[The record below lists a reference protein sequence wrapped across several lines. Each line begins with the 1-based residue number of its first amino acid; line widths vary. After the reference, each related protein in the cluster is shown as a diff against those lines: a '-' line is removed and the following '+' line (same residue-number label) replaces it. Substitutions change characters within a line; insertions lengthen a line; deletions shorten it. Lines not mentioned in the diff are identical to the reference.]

1 MRKYLFNFTKALL
14 MGVAFAVVGC
24 TDYDEDI
31 KNVND
36 RIDQVIAGQI
46 DPLKLDLEKA
56 VADLTAAQAALET
69 EIKAAHKEDVDAL
82 TAADAKLQAAV
93 DEANAAIIALKD
105 ELNNKINGVEA
116 DLTEKINAAEEK
128 IAEANTAIEE
138 LQADVEA
145 LNNKDEVLAK
155 ELADLKSEL
164 ETLGTDLKALIAKN
178 AEDIE
183 ALNKNF
189 ANHIAT
195 FTEFQATVNGKIAAL
210 EAKDKEIDAAIETI
224 NASIEE
230 LENTKLDKNDFENYK
245 AETQKVIDS
254 ILASIEALEAAD
266 IELNDKI
273 DAVQDGLQKQ
283 LDDATEMIFA
293 NASEIAKV
301 KEDVKANATEITANT
316 AAIEK
321 VATELETAVN
331 ALNSK
336 DTELEALIAAL
347 RTDVEENKTKIAALE
362 TKYAEMEKAFNE
374 YKEYVAGELSA
385 IKAKDADQDGRLQLS
400 EDAIVELQ
408 KKDADIQAQIDAINE
423 VIAAVKVDIKN
434 LMNRVQSL
442 VYIPTHSDGKATIN
456 YAIMKYNST
465 NEQGEAVENNIIIEA
480 ASELKYQVY
489 PAECAQAIKSA
500 WTLNN
505 EALNFVLESVQV
517 TRTENE
523 ADLNIVGVEADANGV
538 LTLTVEARNLG
549 DSFYNNETSW
559 STSLVLNYNIE
570 GDATANL
577 SSCYTN
583 LAPQSEQ
590 KAALIT
596 AALFKGGKD
605 ITGSHDEK
613 QEIEYTNRGNEE
625 LNIAKILEG
634 HFVGYVLNGEAPVTW
649 DAMAQKG
656 YAITAPSFQY
666 NVLAID
672 STGTTAISLFDY
684 FDYKNIY
691 SPADAEATILEPN
704 TEFEATA
711 LVQPIVRLTDK
722 AIDVAV
728 GTHLCYTV
736 VYNAMGA
743 ELTASSDV
751 YVAQDKATVTA
762 AITDIV
768 WNYDLDA
775 AQDSLF
781 YADAEYSYARTELPL
796 EVINNELDNVD
807 FNEIIGVATPIIKIN
822 GENNGAA
829 NGTVEIN
836 VNAEGNPV
844 LNFTGFEWN
853 KEYTIKAEY
862 EIASVIATFEIKV
875 KTIGRTNEPVV
886 IKAADSVALY
896 KNIKFNAFAENNPT
910 EAMSLENIYTVL
922 NEAYDLGTFAGKQTE
937 FLNEVLVDNAYAA
950 VANVEGKD
958 DTQAIKKNIT
968 VKSGSYID
976 VNREEA
982 KASIGFAYTTWNFV
996 PTTVVYTKEMT
1007 LWYGQPVVLEY
1018 TVDFTMPEAG
1028 YNFMHNDL
1036 WVFVQGERYVSQVQ
1050 GKYTASKTAIDLE
1063 SFEVDNIDMDMAF
1076 NVVDKDG
1083 NVLLDNEE
1091 LVAAG
1096 LTTEFSFVTEPKDA
1110 GIAMTDN
1117 VITYNGKDAEVYVN
1131 GKLFMN
1137 HDNGARIAIPTR
1149 FDNGEA
1155 YADYA
1160 VIKFDPLTDVTAH
1173 NGNIAITEVEK
1184 YEVKVLKY
1192 FDIFESRKGNNVAT
1206 ELNGMKIDLI
1216 TEAGEWLIGDGANG
1230 WAADKT
1236 IQDMYGFLDKF
1247 VASYSD
1253 VDVKIPQQY
1262 KNAIKWNAEEGILT
1276 FDNTPNMLLKVP
1288 VEIEVTLNV
1297 DYTWAPVGG
1306 KKATAKI
1313 TFYNPDTTTIE

>member
-1 MRKYLFNFTKALL
+1 MRKYLFNLTKALL
-14 MGVAFAVVGC
+14 VGFAFAVVGC

-31 KNVND
+31 KNINN
-36 RIDQVIAGQI
+36 RIDQEIIAGKI
-46 DPLKLDLEKA
+46 DPLKMDLEKA
-56 VADLTAAQAALET
+56 IADLKAAQAALET
-69 EIKAAHKEDVDAL
+69 EIKAAHEEDVNALKASDAN
-82 TAADAKLQAAV
+82 LQAAI
-93 DEANAAIIALKD
+93 DEANNAIVALKA
-105 ELNNKINGVEA
+105 ELNNKIDGVES

-128 IAEANTAIEE
+128 IAAANTAIEE

-145 LNNKDEVLAK
+145 LNNKDEELAK
-155 ELADLKSEL
+155 GIADLKNE
-164 ETLGTDLKALIAKN
+164 LKALGDELKTLIAKN
-178 AEDIE
+178 AEDIK
-183 ALNKNF
+183 ALNN
-189 ANHIAT
+189 NLTEHIAA
-195 FTEFQATVNGKIAAL
+195 FTKFQAEVEGKIATL
-210 EAKDKEIDAAIETI
+210 EAKDKAIEEAIATI
-224 NASIEE
+224 NASIED
-230 LENTKLDKNDFENYK
+230 LENTKLDKSDFENYK

-266 IELNDKI
+266 VALDNKI
-273 DAVQDGLQKQ
+273 DAVKEDLQKQ
-283 LDDATEMIFA
+283 LDEATAMIYA

-301 KEDVKANATEITANT
+301 KANVAENAAKIAANT
-316 AAIEK
+316 AAIKK
-321 VATELETAVN
+321 VAVDLEAAVE

-336 DTELEALIAAL
+336 DAELEKLIAAL

-362 TKYAEMEKAFNE
+362 TRAAAMEAAFNE
-374 YKEYVAGELSA
+374 YKEYIASEIAS
-385 IKAKDADQDGRLQLS
+385 IKAKDADQDGRLQLA
-400 EDAIVELQ
+400 EAAITELQ
-408 KKDADIQAQIDAINE
+408 KKDADIQIQIDAINE

-442 VYIPTHSDGKATIN
+442 VYIPTHADGRATIN
-456 YAIMKYNST
+456 YAIMTYNSVD
-465 NEQGEAVENNIIIEA
+465 EQGEPVEASIIIEA

-489 PAECAQAIKSA
+489 PVECAQAIKSA

-505 EALNFVLESVQV
+505 ETLDFILESVML
-517 TRTENE
+517 TRGEND

-538 LTLTVEARNLG
+538 LTLKVEARNLG
-549 DSFYNNETSW
+549 DDFYNNRTSW
-559 STSLVLNYNIE
+559 STSLVLNYNVE
-570 GDATANL
+570 GDAAANL

-590 KAALIT
+590 NADQIT
-596 AALFKGGKD
+596 VALFKGGKD

-613 QEIEYTNRGNEE
+613 HEIEYTNRNNEE

-634 HFVGYVLNGEAPVTW
+634 HFVGYVLNGEAPIAW
-649 DAMAQKG
+649 SAMAQKG

-666 NVLAID
+666 NITGFDVDSIASESVLE
-672 STGTTAISLFDY
+672 Y
-684 FDYKNIY
+684 FDYKNIH
-691 SPADAEATILEPN
+691 SPADADATTLEPE
-704 TEFEATA
+704 TAFEATT
-711 LVQPIVRLTDK
+711 LVQAVVKLTEK

-728 GTHLCYTV
+728 GSHLCYTV

-743 ELTASSDV
+743 ELRASSDV

-762 AITDIV
+762 TIADIV
-768 WNYDLDA
+768 WNYNLDA
-775 AQDSLF
+775 EQDALY
-781 YADAEYSYARTELPL
+781 YAETEYSYARTELPL
-796 EVINNELDNVD
+796 EVVTNELDNVD
-807 FNEIIGVATPIIKIN
+807 FNEMIGVATPVIKIN
-822 GENNGAA
+822 GEDNGAA

-836 VNAEGNPV
+836 VDAKGNPV

-886 IKAADSVALY
+886 IKATDTVALY
-896 KNIKFNAFAENNPT
+896 KNIKFDAFAENNPT
-910 EAMSLENIYTVL
+910 EIMNLVSIYETL
-922 NEAYDLGTFAGKQTE
+922 NSAYDLGTFAGAQDN
-937 FLNEVLVDNAYAA
+937 FLAEVLVDNAYAA
-950 VANVEGKD
+950 EASVKAD
-958 DTQAIKKNIT
+958 DVVKKIT
-968 VKSGSYID
+968 VKNGSYFD
-976 VNREEA
+976 VNRE
-982 KASIGFAYTTWNFV
+982 KAQASVAFAYTTFNFI
-996 PTTVVYTKEMT
+996 PTQVVYTKNIT

-1036 WVFVQGERYVSQVQ
+1036 WVSYQGNRYVSQVQ

-1076 NVVDKDG
+1076 NVIDKDG
-1083 NVLLDNEE
+1083 NVLLDSEE
-1091 LVAAG
+1091 LIAAG

-1110 GIAMTDN
+1110 GIVMTDN

-1131 GKLFMN
+1131 GKLFLN

-1149 FDNGEA
+1149 FDNNGE
-1155 YADYA
+1155 YASYA
-1160 VIKFDPLTDVTAH
+1160 VLKFDPLTDVTAH

-1184 YEVKVLKY
+1184 YEVKVLEY

-1216 TEAGEWLIGDGANG
+1216 TDAGEWLIGDGTNG
-1230 WAADKT
+1230 WAAGKT
-1236 IQDMYGFLDKF
+1236 IQNMYGFLDQF

-1262 KNAIKWNAEEGILT
+1262 KNAIKWNAEDGVLT
-1276 FDNTPNMLLKVP
+1276 FDNTPNMQLNVP

-1306 KKATAKI
+1306 KRATAKI
-1313 TFYNPDTTTIE
+1313 TFYNPDVTTIE

>member
-1 MRKYLFNFTKALL
+1 M
-14 MGVAFAVVGC
+14 
-24 TDYDEDI
+24 
-31 KNVND
+31 
-36 RIDQVIAGQI
+36 
-46 DPLKLDLEKA
+46 
-56 VADLTAAQAALET
+56 
-69 EIKAAHKEDVDAL
+69 
-82 TAADAKLQAAV
+82 
-93 DEANAAIIALKD
+93 
-105 ELNNKINGVEA
+105 
-116 DLTEKINAAEEK
+116 
-128 IAEANTAIEE
+128 
-138 LQADVEA
+138 QADVEA
-145 LNNKDEVLAK
+145 LNNKDEELAK

-183 ALNKNF
+183 ALNKNL

-362 TKYAEMEKAFNE
+362 AKYAEMEKAFNE

-442 VYIPTHSDGKATIN
+442 VYIPTHADGKATIN

-465 NEQGEAVENNIIIEA
+465 NEQGETVENSIIIEA

-559 STSLVLNYNIE
+559 STSLVLNYNVE

-613 QEIEYTNRGNEE
+613 HEIEYTNRGNEE

-691 SPADAEATILEPN
+691 SPADA
-704 TEFEATA
+704 
-711 LVQPIVRLTDK
+711 K

-762 AITDIV
+762 AIADIV
-768 WNYDLDA
+768 WNYNLDA

-822 GENNGAA
+822 GEDNGAA

-958 DTQAIKKNIT
+958 ETQAVKKSIT

-1110 GIAMTDN
+1110 GISMTDN

-1276 FDNTPNMLLKVP
+1276 FDNTPNMQLNVP

>member
-56 VADLTAAQAALET
+56 VADLTAAQTALET

-82 TAADAKLQAAV
+82 TAADAKLQTAV

-105 ELNNKINGVEA
+105 ELNNKIIGVEA

-145 LNNKDEVLAK
+145 LNNKDEELAK

-178 AEDIE
+178 AEDIK
-183 ALNKNF
+183 ALNN
-189 ANHIAT
+189 NLTEHIAA
-195 FTEFQATVNGKIAAL
+195 FTKFQAEVEGKIATL
-210 EAKDKEIDAAIETI
+210 EAKDKAIEEAIATI
-224 NASIEE
+224 NASIED
-230 LENTKLDKNDFENYK
+230 LENTKLDKSDFENYK

-266 IELNDKI
+266 VALDNKI
-273 DAVQDGLQKQ
+273 DAVKEDLQKQ
-283 LDDATEMIFA
+283 LDEAIAMIYA

-301 KEDVKANATEITANT
+301 KANVAENAAKIAANT
-316 AAIEK
+316 AAINK
-321 VATELETAVN
+321 VAVDLEAAVE

-336 DTELEALIAAL
+336 DAELEKLIAAL

-362 TKYAEMEKAFNE
+362 TRAAAMEAAFNE
-374 YKEYVAGELSA
+374 YKEYIASEIAS
-385 IKAKDADQDGRLQLS
+385 IKAKDADQDGRLQLA
-400 EDAIVELQ
+400 EAAITELQ
-408 KKDADIQAQIDAINE
+408 KKDADIQIQIDAINE

-442 VYIPTHSDGKATIN
+442 VYIPTHADGRATIN
-456 YAIMKYNST
+456 YAIMTYNSVD
-465 NEQGEAVENNIIIEA
+465 EQGEPVEASIIIEA

-505 EALNFVLESVQV
+505 ETLDFILESVLI
-517 TRTENE
+517 TRGEND

-549 DSFYNNETSW
+549 DDFYNNRTSW
-559 STSLVLNYNIE
+559 STSLVLNYNVE

-590 KAALIT
+590 NADQIT
-596 AALFKGGKD
+596 VALFKGGKD

-613 QEIEYTNRGNEE
+613 QEIEYTNRNNEE

-634 HFVGYVLNGEAPVTW
+634 HFVGYVLNGEAPIAW
-649 DAMAQKG
+649 SAMAQKG

-666 NVLAID
+666 NITGFDVDSIASESVLE
-672 STGTTAISLFDY
+672 Y
-684 FDYKNIY
+684 FDYKNIH
-691 SPADAEATILEPN
+691 SPADADATTLEPE
-704 TEFEATA
+704 TAFEATT
-711 LVQPIVRLTDK
+711 LVQAVVKLTEK

-728 GTHLCYTV
+728 GSHLCYTV

-743 ELTASSDV
+743 ELRASSDV

-762 AITDIV
+762 TIADIV
-768 WNYDLDA
+768 WNYNLDA
-775 AQDSLF
+775 EQDALY
-781 YADAEYSYARTELPL
+781 YAETEYSYARTELPL
-796 EVINNELDNVD
+796 EVVTNELDNVD
-807 FNEIIGVATPIIKIN
+807 FNEMIGVATPVIKIN

-886 IKAADSVALY
+886 IKATDTVALY
-896 KNIKFNAFAENNPT
+896 KNIKFDAFAENNPT
-910 EAMSLENIYTVL
+910 EIMNLVSIYETL
-922 NEAYDLGTFAGKQTE
+922 NSAYDLGTFAGAQDN
-937 FLNEVLVDNAYAA
+937 FLAEVLVDNAYAA
-950 VANVEGKD
+950 EASVKAD
-958 DTQAIKKNIT
+958 DVVKKIT
-968 VKSGSYID
+968 VKNGSYFD
-976 VNREEA
+976 VNRE
-982 KASIGFAYTTWNFV
+982 KAQASVAFAYTTFNFI
-996 PTTVVYTKEMT
+996 PTQVVYTKNIT

-1036 WVFVQGERYVSQVQ
+1036 WVSYQGNRYVSQVQ

-1076 NVVDKDG
+1076 NVIDKDG
-1083 NVLLDNEE
+1083 NVLLDSEE
-1091 LVAAG
+1091 LIASG

-1110 GIAMTDN
+1110 GIVMTDN

-1131 GKLFMN
+1131 GKLFLN

-1149 FDNGEA
+1149 FDNNGE
-1155 YADYA
+1155 YASYA
-1160 VIKFDPLTDVTAH
+1160 VLKFDPLTDVTAH

-1184 YEVKVLKY
+1184 YEVKVLEY

-1216 TEAGEWLIGDGANG
+1216 TDAGEWLIGDGTNG
-1230 WAADKT
+1230 WAAGKT
-1236 IQDMYGFLDKF
+1236 IQNMYGFLDQF

-1262 KNAIKWNAEEGILT
+1262 KNAIKWNAEDGVLT
-1276 FDNTPNMLLKVP
+1276 FDNTPNMQLNVP